1 MKQKPK
7 RVVYLTDCHRS
18 SFYSWTYGAL
28 FLYFF
33 VGFYGL
39 RHFLI
44 RFFLNL
50 IFEMKIRRRI
60 CHLCYK
66 LKCFF
71 FSLSFTLVSIVTVS
85 DMSVVGLQA
94 RAQTE

>member
-44 RFFLNL
+44 RFFFKSYFRDEDPAEN
-50 IFEMKIRRRI
+50 M
-60 CHLCYK
+60 
-66 LKCFF
+66 
-71 FSLSFTLVSIVTVS
+71 SFML
-85 DMSVVGLQA
+85 
-94 RAQTE
+94 